1 MDARAKDGAIRNQVG
16 MLAMS
21 PIGLDEEQN
30 ATVDFFG
37 TLKARQEGGGFE
49 GSVFVPQTAQT
60 LRTETGRCQIET
72 NYVSHCLNA
81 GTFQNTGHGWWNESP
96 VAQTIRT
103 PDGSGSMEANVVAV
117 ASTGQTS
124 HCLNAGGM
132 GRIDYETE
140 TLVTG
145 SLKVGGG
152 KPGQGYPAAVGSF
165 GVRRLTPV
173 ECEKLQGF
181 EPGYTALDK
190 AADGPRYKA
199 LGNSM
204 AVPCV
209 AFICD
214 RIKRAIETWDN
225 KENSRRTSGGLNL
238 K

>member
-37 TLKARQEGGGFE
+37 TLKARQEGDGFE

-60 LRTETGRCQIET
+60 LQTETGRCQIET
-72 NYVSHCLNA
+72 NY
-81 GTFQNTGHGWWNESP
+81 
-96 VAQTIRT
+96 I
-103 PDGSGSMEANVVAV
+103 
-117 ASTGQTS
+117 S

-132 GRIDYETE
+132 GRIDYESE
-140 TLVTG
+140 TLVAHG

-152 KPGQGYPAAVGSF
+152 KSGQGYPAAVGAF

-204 AVPCV
+204 AVPV
-209 AFICD
+209 IRWIIE
-214 RIKRAIETWDN
+214 RIA
-225 KENSRRTSGGLNL
+225 KELDA
-238 K
+238 